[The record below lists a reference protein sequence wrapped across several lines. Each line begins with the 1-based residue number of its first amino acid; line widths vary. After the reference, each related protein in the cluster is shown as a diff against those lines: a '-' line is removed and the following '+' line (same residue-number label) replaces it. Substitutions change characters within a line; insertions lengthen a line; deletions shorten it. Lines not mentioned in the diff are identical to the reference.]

1 MNYNPDMSAG
11 VAAVADKPIGTDI
24 LLVVPTGEDDCPL
37 TVTMGYWDPATERWE
52 GDWRHFCVYDEG
64 GPSHEPTDM
73 AGNDPIAWAFPP
85 EIDPE
90 LYALIAPKL
99 AA

>member
-1 MNYNPDMSAG
+1 MNYNPDMSAAI
-11 VAAVADKPIGTDI
+11 AAVADKPVGTDI
-24 LLVVPTGEDDCPL
+24 LLVVPTGEDECPL
-37 TVTMGYWDPATERWE
+37 TVTMGYWEPALESWQGE
-52 GDWRHFCVYDEG
+52 WRYCCTDEACQ
-64 GPSHEPTDM
+64 EPTAM

-90 LYALIAPKL
+90 LHALIARKL